1 MYKYATEMNIN
12 TKRHRHD
19 TLRDVLTHERI
30 ADQDKLL
37 AVLKKRG
44 IRTTQATISR
54 DFREMGV
61 VKVPVAPGV
70 YAYRAEVA
78 GAAPAGGPTLGSL
91 FRAVVTGI
99 KGTSHLV
106 IVKTIPG
113 NANGV
118 AVQIDA
124 LKKPAILG
132 TVAGDDTIL
141 VVVDTETH
149 RASVEREFRALLG
162 AY

>member
-1 MYKYATEMNIN
+1 MNEY
-12 TKRHRHD
+12 TKRSRQQA
-19 TLRDVLTHERI
+19 LRAILDRERI
-30 ADQDKLL
+30 ADQDRLL
-37 AVLKKRG
+37 TVLKKRG

-70 YAYRAEVA
+70 YAYRAEIA
-78 GAAPAGGPTLGSL
+78 EPAPSGGRRLDGL
-91 FRAVVTGI
+91 FRTFVTDVKGASHIVV
-99 KGTSHLV
+99 
-106 IVKTIPG
+106 VKTTPG

-141 VVVDTETH
+141 IVVDTEAH
-149 RASVEREFRALLG
+149 RAAVEREFRALLG
-162 AY
+162 A

>member
-1 MYKYATEMNIN
+1 MNEN
-12 TKRHRHD
+12 TKRSRQRALHAILER
-19 TLRDVLTHERI
+19 ERI

-61 VKVPVAPGV
+61 VKVPVAPGG
-70 YAYRAEVA
+70 YAYKAEIA
-78 GAAPAGGPTLGSL
+78 EPAPSGARGLDGL
-91 FRAVVTGI
+91 FRTFVTDV
-99 KGTSHLV
+99 KGASHLV
-106 IVKTIPG
+106 VIKTTPG

-124 LKKPAILG
+124 LKKPVILG

-141 VVVDTETH
+141 VVVDTEAH
-149 RASVEREFRALLG
+149 RAAVEREFRALLG
-162 AY
+162 A

>member
-1 MYKYATEMNIN
+1 MNEY
-12 TKRHRHD
+12 TKGARHLA
-19 TLRDVLTHERI
+19 LRDILSRERI

-54 DFREMGV
+54 DFRELGV

-78 GAAPAGGPTLGSL
+78 EAAPSGGRRLDAV
-91 FRAVVTGI
+91 FRSVVTDV
-99 KGTSHLV
+99 KGTAHLV
-106 IVKTIPG
+106 VVKTTPG

-124 LKKPAILG
+124 LKKPSILG

-141 VVVDTETH
+141 VVVDTEAH
-149 RASVEREFRALLG
+149 RAAVEREFRALLG
-162 AY
+162 A

>member
-1 MYKYATEMNIN
+1 MYKYAIVMNEY
-12 TKRHRHD
+12 TKRARHLA
-19 TLRDVLTHERI
+19 LRDILSRERI

-54 DFREMGV
+54 DFRELGV

-78 GAAPAGGPTLGSL
+78 QAAPSGGRRLDAV
-91 FRAVVTGI
+91 FRSVVTDV

-106 IVKTIPG
+106 VVKTTPG

-141 VVVDTETH
+141 VVVDTEAH
-149 RASVEREFRALLG
+149 RAAVECEFRALLG
-162 AY
+162 A